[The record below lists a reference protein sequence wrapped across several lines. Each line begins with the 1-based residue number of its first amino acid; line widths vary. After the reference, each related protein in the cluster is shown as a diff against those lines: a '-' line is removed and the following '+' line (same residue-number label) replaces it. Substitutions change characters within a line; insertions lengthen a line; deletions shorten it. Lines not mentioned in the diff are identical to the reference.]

1 MGLNYPGGSNVI
13 TRVLMRGGGKQQGQ
27 RQRRRCAERDR
38 EKRERKEDWKIED
51 SMILVLRTAR
61 GDFPGGPVAKTPCSQ
76 FWGPGFDPWSGN

>member
-13 TRVLMRGGGKQQGQ
+13 RRVLMRGGGKQEGQ

-51 SMILVLRTAR
+51 SMIWL
-61 GDFPGGPVAKTPCSQ
+61 
-76 FWGPGFDPWSGN
+76 